1 MASVLDSSALLAY
14 LFEEPGADI
23 VARELVSGVISA
35 VNLAEVTTKLID
47 RGFSP
52 AQVSQTIDDMPLAVH
67 AFELRDAASVA
78 FEREATR
85 EQGLSL
91 GDRACLALARRLTLP
106 ALTADRVW
114 VGLEIGI
121 EIRLIRD

>member
-1 MASVLDSSALLAY
+1 MLDSSALLAY

-23 VARELVSGVISA
+23 VAGELVSGVISA
-35 VNLAEVTTKLID
+35 VNLGEVATKLID

-52 AQVSQTIDDMPLAVH
+52 AQVSQTIDDMPLTVH
-67 AFELRDAASVA
+67 AFEPRDAAGVA

-91 GDRACLALARRLTLP
+91 GDRACLVLARRLNLP

-114 VGLEIGI
+114 ADLNLDI
-121 EIRLIRD
+121 EIHLIRE

>member
-23 VARELVSGVISA
+23 VARELVSGIISA
-35 VNLAEVTTKLID
+35 VNMGEVATKLID

-52 AQVSQTIDDMPLAVH
+52 AQVSATIDDMPLTIH
-67 AFELRDAASVA
+67 AFELRDAVGVA

-85 EQGLSL
+85 DQGLSL
-91 GDRACLALARRLTLP
+91 GDRACLALARRLGLP

-114 VGLEIGI
+114 AALDLGI
-121 EIRLIRD
+121 EVRLIRD

>member
-1 MASVLDSSALLAY
+1 LASVLDSSALLAY

-23 VARELVSGVISA
+23 VARELVSGIISA
-35 VNLAEVTTKLID
+35 VNMGEVTTKLID

-52 AQVSQTIDDMPLAVH
+52 AQVSATIDDMPLTVH
-67 AFELRDAASVA
+67 AFELRDAVGVA

-91 GDRACLALARRLTLP
+91 GDRACLALARRLGLP

-114 VGLEIGI
+114 AALDLGI
-121 EIRLIRD
+121 EVRLIRD